1 MASTL
6 PVWNDTQGFTG
17 TLQYVE
23 LGESSTSTSTVVGWC
38 GVADLAA
45 LRALPALST
54 NVYAVV
60 NDINGYGAGTYRWDN
75 TSTDADDGGT
85 IIAPATGDGRWIRL

>member
-23 LGESSTSTSTVVGWC
+23 LGEAGSGSSSVVGWF
-38 GVADLAA
+38 GVADLDA

-60 NDINGYGAGTYRWDN
+60 SDINGYGAGTYRWDN
-75 TSTDADDGGT
+75 DSTEDEDVAA
-85 IIAPATGDGRWIRL
+85 IIAPATGDGRWKRL